1 MKHSLIELSR
11 NLAQNL
17 ITLRKKRGLTQ
28 ARLAELSGATRA
40 SIALI
45 ESGTSNPTM
54 EVLIKLSRAL
64 QVSIDELFSAPV
76 AECSLIKSSDVK
88 TDRKK
93 KGISVKKILPE
104 KAGPAQID
112 DIELEAGSSFSG
124 TPHVEGTREFFTC
137 IEGNVS
143 ITVLGKTYSLN
154 EGDVLSFPGDKPH
167 GYKNTGRGTARGF
180 SVVLVQH

>member
-1 MKHSLIELSR
+1 MQLTPSASSK
-11 NLAQNL
+11 NLAQNVS
-17 ITLRKKRGLTQ
+17 TLRKKRSLTQ

-64 QVSIDELFSAPV
+64 QVSLDELLSSPV
-76 AECSLIKSSDVK
+76 ADCSLTPASDVK
-88 TDRKK
+88 TERKK
-93 KGISVKKILPE
+93 KGVLIRKILPE

-137 IEGNVS
+137 LNGQIS
-143 ITVLGKTYSLN
+143 ITVLGKIYSLS
-154 EGDVLSFPGDKPH
+154 EGDVLTFPGDKPH
-167 GYKNTGRGTARGF
+167 AYKNTGRGVARGF